1 MEEIGIKITL
11 EHDTGGLIFT
21 HREMKL
27 GNTTTGD
34 IAMLLLELENA
45 KQDIMRIHSRT
56 GPLYSIHKKKGR

>member
-1 MEEIGIKITL
+1 MEETGIKITL
-11 EHDTGGLIFT
+11 EHDKDGLIFT

-34 IAMLLLELENA
+34 LAMLLLELENA

-56 GPLYSIHKKKGR
+56 GPLFVVHKKKGR